1 MDIYTNYSIK
11 PWNELTFTDDYMFKL
26 VMSKHPKFIKKLLEI
41 ILQVKV
47 RDIRFHET
55 EKTFKESYDGHGIRF
70 DLYVE
75 DSDNT
80 MYDIEMQI
88 GYYNSNDL
96 AKRMRFYQGIFDVDS
111 LKAGQRYTLLKKSI
125 IIFLCPFKFL
135 NGERS
140 LYTFN
145 TYCQQD
151 KSLLLPDE
159 TTKIVVSSAGNRTTD
174 TPKALI
180 PILDYMNGKSAN
192 SNFTKAIDDAIKEE
206 KNIET
211 ERMSY
216 MTYEMKLQEMQDFGY
231 NKGKAEG
238 KIEGKIEG
246 QIEGKIEGKFEG
258 KIESIKEL
266 MRNLNLSPEKAMK
279 ALGIAPSE
287 FNRYISLL

>member
-1 MDIYTNYSIK
+1 MDVFTNYSLK
-11 PWNELTFTDDYMFKL
+11 SWDELTFTDDYMFKL
-26 VMSKHPKFIKKLLEI
+26 VMSKHPKFIKKLIEI
-41 ILQVKV
+41 ILQIKV

-55 EKTFKESYDGHGIRF
+55 EKNLKESYDGHGIRF

-80 MYDIEMQI
+80 IYDIEMQV
-88 GYYNSNDL
+88 GYYSSNAL

-111 LKAGQRYTLLKKSI
+111 LKAGQSYTLLKKSI

-135 NGERS
+135 NGKRS

-145 TYCQQD
+145 SYCLQD
-151 KSLLLPDE
+151 KSLLFPDE
-159 TTKIVVSSAGNRTTD
+159 TTKIIVSSAGNRTPD

-180 PILDYMNGKSAN
+180 PVLDYMNGKSAS
-192 SNFTKAIDDAIKEE
+192 SNFTKAIDEAIKKE

-231 NKGKAEG
+231 NK
-238 KIEGKIEG
+238 
-246 QIEGKIEGKFEG
+246 GKIEGKFEG

-287 FNRYISLL
+287 FSQYLALL

>member
-1 MDIYTNYSIK
+1 M
-11 PWNELTFTDDYMFKL
+11 
-26 VMSKHPKFIKKLLEI
+26 
-41 ILQVKV
+41 
-47 RDIRFHET
+47 
-55 EKTFKESYDGHGIRF
+55 
-70 DLYVE
+70 
-75 DSDNT
+75 
-80 MYDIEMQI
+80 
-88 GYYNSNDL
+88 
-96 AKRMRFYQGIFDVDS
+96 
-111 LKAGQRYTLLKKSI
+111 
-125 IIFLCPFKFL
+125 
-135 NGERS
+135 
-140 LYTFN
+140 
-145 TYCQQD
+145 
-151 KSLLLPDE
+151 LLPDE

-246 QIEGKIEGKFEG
+246 KFEG
-258 KIESIKEL
+258 KIEAIKEL

>member
-1 MDIYTNYSIK
+1 MGWTYFYWWLYVQTGNVQ
-11 PWNELTFTDDYMFKL
+11 T
-26 VMSKHPKFIKKLLEI
+26 SKIHQKLLEI
-41 ILQVKV
+41 ILQIKV

-55 EKTFKESYDGHGIRF
+55 EKNLKESYDGHGIRF

-80 MYDIEMQI
+80 IYDIEMQV
-88 GYYNSNDL
+88 GYYSSNAL

-111 LKAGQRYTLLKKSI
+111 LKAGQSYTLLKKSI

-135 NGERS
+135 NGKRS

-145 TYCQQD
+145 SYCLQD

-159 TTKIVVSSAGNRTTD
+159 TTKIIVSSAGNRTPD

-180 PILDYMNGKSAN
+180 PVLDYMNGKSAS
-192 SNFTKAIDDAIKEE
+192 SNFTKAIDDAIKKE

-216 MTYEMKLQEMQDFGY
+216 MTYEITGNARFWLQ
-231 NKGKAEG
+231 
-238 KIEGKIEG
+238 
-246 QIEGKIEGKFEG
+246 
-258 KIESIKEL
+258 
-266 MRNLNLSPEKAMK
+266 
-279 ALGIAPSE
+279 
-287 FNRYISLL
+287 

>member
-238 KIEGKIEG
+238 KIEGKIE
-246 QIEGKIEGKFEG
+246 
-258 KIESIKEL
+258 SIKEL

-279 ALGIAPSE
+279 ALVIAPSE

>member
-1 MDIYTNYSIK
+1 MDVYANYSLK
-11 PWNELTFTDDYMFKL
+11 LWDELTFTDDYMFKL

-55 EKTFKESYDGHGIRF
+55 EKNLKESYDGHGIRF

-80 MYDIEMQI
+80 IYDIEMQV
-88 GYYNSNDL
+88 GYYSSNAL

-111 LKAGQRYTLLKKSI
+111 LKAGQSYTLLKKSI

-135 NGERS
+135 NGKRS

-145 TYCQQD
+145 SYCLQD

-159 TTKIVVSSAGNRTTD
+159 TTKITVSSAGNRMPD

-180 PILDYMNGKSAN
+180 PVLDYMNGKSAS
-192 SNFTKAIDDAIKEE
+192 SNFTKAIDEAIKKE

-231 NKGKAEG
+231 NKGKTDG
-238 KIEGKIEG
+238 KIEGRAELITNMLKNQIKPEQIAKIANMTVE
-246 QIEGKIEGKFEG
+246 QIISIGK
-258 KIESIKEL
+258 
-266 MRNLNLSPEKAMK
+266 KA
-279 ALGIAPSE
+279 AVL
-287 FNRYISLL
+287 